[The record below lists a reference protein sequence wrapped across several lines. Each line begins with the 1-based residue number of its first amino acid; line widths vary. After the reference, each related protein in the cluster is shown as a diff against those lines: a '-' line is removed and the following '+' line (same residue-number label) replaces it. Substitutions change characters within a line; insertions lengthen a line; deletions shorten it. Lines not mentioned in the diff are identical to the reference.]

1 MISSSYF
8 VWKILLF
15 VDRSLEQT
23 LAMLSGA
30 FPKHVLYPCGAMEL
44 WCATKHWQVEVLQ
57 KALAAWLAQP
67 PPDAG
72 VAVDFFD
79 KTSVSTEQ
87 FDPGS
92 SRTRTKKNHD
102 TVMSNVFPL
111 FFSYHGTFCV
121 WSKGQGRMRCCLCT
135 RIGMRETWKASWA
148 PTPGSR
154 DEGYDSKSP
163 SVFHLKR
170 NQS

>member
-1 MISSSYF
+1 M
-8 VWKILLF
+8 
-15 VDRSLEQT
+15 
-23 LAMLSGA
+23 
-30 FPKHVLYPCGAMEL
+30 
-44 WCATKHWQVEVLQ
+44 EVLQ

-111 FFSYHGTFCV
+111 FFPIMELF
-121 WSKGQGRMRCCLCT
+121 
-135 RIGMRETWKASWA
+135 
-148 PTPGSR
+148 
-154 DEGYDSKSP
+154 
-163 SVFHLKR
+163 VFDQR
-170 NQS
+170 VRGE